1 MHFLKYINSCKIESL
16 HDEVK
21 SLEITINELTVKCEK
36 ARQESGNSMGDFEHH
51 LLSILDD
58 IGVKC
63 QAYHGN
69 LLATTAK

>member
-1 MHFLKYINSCKIESL
+1 MHFLKYIYSCKIESL

-21 SLEITINELTVKCEK
+21 SLKITINELTVKCEK
-36 ARQESGNSMGDFEHH
+36 VRQESMGDFEHC

-58 IGVKC
+58 IGVKRL
-63 QAYHGN
+63 AYHGN

>member
-1 MHFLKYINSCKIESL
+1 MHFLKYIYSCKIESL

-36 ARQESGNSMGDFEHH
+36 ARQESGNSMRDFEHH

-58 IGVKC
+58 IGVKR
-63 QAYHGN
+63 QVYHRN